1 MKINKKFLSV
11 GLLAIAMIGSVLLV
25 FSQGKNKSGI
35 ENKVRLVG
43 SSEFS
48 ILAKD
53 EKNFLLDVH
62 IPEQTHIPGTDTFI
76 PYNEILQNSDK
87 LPKDKSTPIL
97 VYCRTGTMSKEAS
110 REIAGLGYTNVYDLD
125 GGINIYKESNV
136 GVFITPQNL
145 DLGQVIY
152 GEVPTT
158 TFTLTNFGP
167 LPLKITMVSTSCGCT
182 KAEVD
187 KKELGA
193 YEATEIK
200 VSFNP
205 AVHGDATDVGS
216 VTRTIYIQTDNPNF
230 SQLSGTI
237 TAEVVKQ

>member
-1 MKINKKFLSV
+1 MKINKNFLLISI
-11 GLLAIAMIGSVLLV
+11 LAVVVIGSVLLV
-25 FSQGKNKSGI
+25 SGQRKNESGV

-62 IPEQTHIPGTDTFI
+62 VPEQTHIPGTDTFI
-76 PYNEILQNSDK
+76 PYNEIALNLNK
-87 LPKDKSTPIL
+87 LPDDKSTPIL

-110 REIAGLGYTNVYDLD
+110 KEIASLGYANVYELD

-136 GVFITPQNL
+136 GVFITPQNR
-145 DLGQVIY
+145 DLGRVIY

-167 LPLKITMVSTSCGCT
+167 LPLKITRVSTSCGCT

-205 AVHGDATDVGS
+205 AIHGDATDVGS

-230 SQLSGTI
+230 PQLINTI
-237 TAEVVKQ
+237 TADVVKN

>member
-1 MKINKKFLSV
+1 MKINKNFLLIGV
-11 GLLAIAMIGSVLLV
+11 LAIVVVGSVLLV
-25 FSQGKNKSGI
+25 SSRRKNESGV
-35 ENKVRLVG
+35 ENKIRLVG

-62 IPEQTHIPGTDTFI
+62 VPEQTHIPGTDTSI
-76 PYNEILQNSDK
+76 PYNEIFLNLNK
-87 LPKDKSTPIL
+87 LPEDKSTPIL

-110 REIAGLGYTNVYDLD
+110 KEIASLGYTNVYDLD

-136 GVFITPQNL
+136 GVFITPQNR
-145 DLGQVIY
+145 DLGRVIY

-167 LPLKITMVSTSCGCT
+167 LPLKITRVSTSCGCT

-230 SQLSGTI
+230 PQLINTI
-237 TAEVVKQ
+237 TADVIKN

>member
-1 MKINKKFLSV
+1 MKINKNILIFGV
-11 GLLAIAMIGSVLLV
+11 LAIGSLFLLV
-25 FSQGKNKSGI
+25 PREKNKSGI
-35 ENKVRLVG
+35 EGKVRLVE

-48 ILAKD
+48 RLAKD

-62 IPEQTHIPGTDTFI
+62 IPEQTHIPGTDAFI
-76 PYNEILQNSDK
+76 PYNEISLNLNR

-97 VYCRTGTMSKEAS
+97 VYCRTGRMSEEAS
-110 REIAGLGYTNVYDLD
+110 KEIAGLGYTNVYDLA
-125 GGINIYKESNV
+125 GGINIYKESNM
-136 GVFITPQNL
+136 GVFITPENRNL
-145 DLGQVIY
+145 GKVIY
-152 GEVPTT
+152 GDVPTT
-158 TFTLTNFGP
+158 VFTLTNFSP
-167 LPLKITMVSTSCGCT
+167 LPLKITRISTSCGCT

-205 AVHGDATDVGS
+205 AIHGDATDVGN
-216 VTRTIYIQTDNPNF
+216 VTRTIYIQTDNPYF
-230 SQLSGTI
+230 LELSGTI